1 MLYEKLR
8 SIHQSNEKHLTT
20 LLEEKGREEA
30 EREED
35 EKKKR
40 WARGRTKETQI
51 LIVACE
57 QDTQRVCANSCGLIC
72 VDILT
77 DTLTSQAI
85 YQSTCRWNAESD
97 ETTNYW

>member
-1 MLYEKLR
+1 MSKKEGKNQTKDAVR
-8 SIHQSNEKHLTT
+8 KTAQHHQSNEKHLTT

-57 QDTQRVCANSCGLIC
+57 
-72 VDILT
+72 
-77 DTLTSQAI
+77 
-85 YQSTCRWNAESD
+85 
-97 ETTNYW
+97 